1 MIKNS
6 GGKFDDY
13 WISPKVTQIL
23 LHWGCELKKQ
33 ICYNF
38 FSLRFLHFLLH
49 KSWATINST
58 KRKYYKKQR
67 KNFLKK
73 KLLSIIYWTKKQL
86 NKRQNRYKNMTDK
99 EKQAKKEYQ
108 KNYYNK
114 LKAYKD
120 ELLLEKVKR
129 DKKKV
134 VNYYKKKRNKCKNMS
149 KIKIKTIYKQ
159 FKWL

>member
-1 MIKNS
+1 
-6 GGKFDDY
+6 
-13 WISPKVTQIL
+13 
-23 LHWGCELKKQ
+23 
-33 ICYNF
+33 
-38 FSLRFLHFLLH
+38 
-49 KSWATINST
+49 
-58 KRKYYKKQR
+58 
-67 KNFLKK
+67 
-73 KLLSIIYWTKKQL
+73 
-86 NKRQNRYKNMTDK
+86 MTDK